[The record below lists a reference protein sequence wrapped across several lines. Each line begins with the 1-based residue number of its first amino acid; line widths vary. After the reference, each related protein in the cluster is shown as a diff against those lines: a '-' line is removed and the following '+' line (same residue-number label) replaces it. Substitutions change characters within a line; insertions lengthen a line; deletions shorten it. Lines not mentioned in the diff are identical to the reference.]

1 MAVSGLIC
9 SRLRRT
15 ALLGCGAA
23 AGALLGMPSA
33 AHAAQSATP
42 DAAPVPADPAHA
54 APPNGAPAS
63 GEIVVTAERRDARVV
78 DTPITIAALSS
89 SQLQSRGVTGVLDL
103 TKVVSGL
110 KLDQYGGSVFPAIR
124 GITTSVSGVGVSSN
138 VAVYLD
144 GFYQATPTVLNFE
157 FPDVDNVQVLK
168 GPQGTLFG
176 RNATGGAILLT
187 TKDPT
192 THPQGEV
199 SLGYGTY
206 NEKVASG
213 FASGPLADGLT
224 ASISASYRHSD
235 GYTRNIVNGEKDGF
249 YNGWNVRGKLKYE
262 TGDWLT
268 LKLEADHTYIND
280 PMSMVYRV
288 EGNNSTGDVTP
299 GAIVA
304 HQPYDTSSDQPTI
317 LRRKVDGVYF
327 TAKAN
332 LGFATLTS
340 LTSYANEKDLFQFD
354 FDGSS
359 LPNTDFAYAQ
369 HVQTITQELI
379 LAGTT
384 GRLQWSVGGF
394 YLHQNGRMPF
404 AAVDGF
410 SYVDDRVLTK
420 SYAGYVDATYNILPK
435 LYITGGVRY
444 SHEAKGLDYNFLDG
458 SPEGHS
464 SRGWNS
470 VTPRGV
476 VRYQFDRDTSAYAS
490 YSKGF
495 AAGVYSP
502 FSPTQNPV
510 NPEKLDAYEIG
521 FKHSQSGFSFD
532 AAAFYYKYRDMQF
545 VSYTVVNGETVSILK
560 NVGRANIK
568 GLEANVR
575 YRVND
580 ILSLNAG
587 GAYTRAKYNDFQ
599 GAPSYQAVA
608 GGGYAIVPID
618 ASGKMLIRTPK
629 FTGSA
634 GFNVHYPLGAA
645 ALDFGGNFYFVS
657 KSYDDAANELEI
669 KQHAL
674 VDFNANLTSANG
686 LWKLGVVAKNL
697 LNKHY
702 LNYWDPSG
710 DALLVNDA
718 PPRTVRVT
726 LTRKF

>member
-1 MAVSGLIC
+1 MASLEAVERI
-9 SRLRRT
+9 RRS

-23 AGALLGMPSA
+23 ITTLLGFSSIARAQVTQAPNPSA
-33 AHAAQSATP
+33 ASPAEAASASP
-42 DAAPVPADPAHA
+42 APS
-54 APPNGAPAS
+54 G
-63 GEIVVTAERRDARVV
+63 GEIVVTAERREARVV

-89 SQLQSRGVTGVLDL
+89 SQLKQKGVTGVLDL

-144 GFYQATPTVLNFE
+144 GFYLATPTVLNFE

-187 TKDPT
+187 TRDPT
-192 THPQGEV
+192 SHPEGEV

-206 NEKVASG
+206 DEKVASG
-213 FASGPLADGLT
+213 FVSGPLADGLT
-224 ASISASYRHSD
+224 ASLSASYRHSD

-249 YNGWNVRGKLKYE
+249 YNGWNIRGKLKYE
-262 TGDWLT
+262 ASDWLT
-268 LKLEADHTYIND
+268 FKLEADHTYIND

-288 EGNNSTGDVTP
+288 QGTNSTADFTP

-304 HQPYDTSSDQPTI
+304 HDPYDTSSDIPTI

-332 LGFATLTS
+332 LGFATLAS
-340 LTSYANEKDLFQFD
+340 LTSYANERDLFQFD

-359 LPNTDFAYAQ
+359 LANADFAYAQ
-369 HVQTITQELI
+369 RVQTITQEVI

-410 SYVDDRVLTK
+410 PYVDDRVLTK

-444 SHEAKGLDYNFLDG
+444 SHEAKQFDYDLLDG
-458 SPEGHS
+458 TPPGRS

-476 VRYQFDRDTSAYAS
+476 VRYQFNRDTSAYAS

-502 FSPTQNPV
+502 FSPGQDPA
-510 NPEKLDAYEIG
+510 NPEKLDAYEVG
-521 FKHSQSGFSFD
+521 FKHSEHGFSFD

-545 VSYTVVNGETVSILK
+545 VSYTVVDGETVSILK

-575 YRVND
+575 YQVNS

-599 GAPSYQAVA
+599 GAPSYQAVV

-629 FTGSA
+629 FTGNA
-634 GFNVHYPLGAA
+634 GFNIHYPIGRS
-645 ALDFGGNFYFVS
+645 ALDFGGNFYYVS

-674 VDFNANLTSANG
+674 VDLNASVTSPDG
-686 LWKLGVVAKNL
+686 LWKLGVVAKNI